1 VSEFQWLQSLAESE
15 FIGEMS
21 FGDSFEARLEEQ
33 KGKKV
38 FSRDNKWN

>member
-1 VSEFQWLQSLAESE
+1 MSLANSE

-38 FSRDNKWN
+38 ISGKKKWN

>member
-1 VSEFQWLQSLAESE
+1 
-15 FIGEMS
+15 MS

-38 FSRDNKWN
+38 ISGKKKWN